1 MHLLLFVF
9 QGKPHFFK
17 IHGLLTLDS
26 NMLILTRLSTFWD
39 DTFPVTL
46 LIKTVVGV
54 TTQKF
59 PFHIFVLVYAINLNS
74 YYKLMSASHCFV
86 FQEEVKLFLSAQIL
100 FTLKAIC

>member
-26 NMLILTRLSTFWD
+26 NMLILTRLSIFWD

-46 LIKTVVGV
+46 LTKIVVGV
-54 TTQKF
+54 TIQKF
-59 PFHIFVLVYAINLNS
+59 PFHILVLVYATNLTS

-86 FQEEVKLFLSAQIL
+86 FQEEVKLFLTAYIL
-100 FTLKAIC
+100 FTLETIC